1 MVTVDL
7 QASWTM
13 RTQAKMTK
21 QSARLTEMMGSWK
34 PAKPQVKARPNTQPS
49 LPVKPRKDHKLLR
62 FRQFIGTKQSL
73 RDGAAA
79 EADIA
84 DASVIVIDGS
94 RAGAE
99 LKQAVNEFGKDCIDM
114 SNEGHTV
121 IAMAVAS
128 N

>member
-1 MVTVDL
+1 VVTVDL

-34 PAKPQVKARPNTQPS
+34 PAKPQTSQQVKARPNTQPS

-79 EADIA
+79 E
-84 DASVIVIDGS
+84 
-94 RAGAE
+94 E
-99 LKQAVNEFGKDCIDM
+99 NEKL
-114 SNEGHTV
+114 ERL
-121 IAMAVAS
+121 
-128 N
+128 